1 VSERVCRYPGGC
13 DREGIRLFN
22 APPVEGWLCEE
33 HFQECLNAA
42 AEIEVDARRKD
53 DADWLTHLEEYLRE
67 HNLTMREITEDH
79 AQAALDCWRKV
90 RRTPGARGKSIGD
103 NS

>member
-1 VSERVCRYPGGC
+1 MSERLCRYPGGC

-22 APPVEGWLCEE
+22 APPVEGWVCEE

-42 AEIEVDARRKD
+42 AEVEADARRKD
-53 DADWLTHLEEYLRE
+53 ESDWLLHLEKYLRE
-67 HNLTMREITEDH
+67 HNLTLRAITEEH
-79 AQAALDCWRKV
+79 AQAALDSWRKN
-90 RRTPGARGKSIGD
+90 RRTPGAGGKSIGD